1 MEQLQFTYPGQHSI
15 SKNVR
20 VGNVGSGDLEVLL
33 QPNSNP
39 KIDVNI
45 STSINHRH
53 EVWQVILSR
62 AFDDVGEAMSVTIND
77 FGATPGVINLRL
89 AQALEQLGE
98 QQQTTLS
105 EPALFGR
112 SFVEMSVRQRCQ
124 FLFDEGSAQEL
135 LGCEVQLTSPWLPK
149 QGIVAQSDDGGIVM
163 LGKIDGQRSVVL
175 GIEGGFQGG
184 AIGEVSGAK
193 MAAALDLA
201 LQDNQRGINTQ
212 VILVLETG
220 GVRLQ
225 EANLGLAAIADIH
238 SAIISL
244 NEYVPVVGIVAGA
257 VGCFGGMSIAAGLCS
272 KLIVTREARLGL
284 NGPAVIEQEA
294 GIAEYDSSD
303 RPFIWGITGGE
314 QRYRSKLV
322 DHLVE
327 DEASSIK
334 SQLVD
339 ALQSGR
345 PEITRSEQIEHYLSI
360 LNQVDTSIQATPT
373 QVCLDLAGGKANE

>member
-39 KIDVNI
+39 QIEVNI

-62 AFDDVGEAMSVTIND
+62 AFDEVGEAMSVTIND

-89 AQALEQLGE
+89 AQALEQLEE
-98 QQQTTLS
+98 QQSLAAGEIT
-105 EPALFGR
+105 PFGR

-124 FLFDEGSAQEL
+124 FLFDEGSAREL
-135 LGCEVQLTSPWLPK
+135 LGCEAQLTSPWLPK

-163 LGKIDGQRSVVL
+163 IGKIDGQRAVVL

-327 DEASSIK
+327 DGASSIK

-345 PEITRSEQIEHYLSI
+345 PEITRSEQVEHYLSI
-360 LNQVDTSIQATPT
+360 LNQVDTSVQATPT
-373 QVCLDLAGGKANE
+373 QVCLDLAGGKADE

>member
-1 MEQLQFTYPGQHSI
+1 MEQLQFTYPGQHSM

-39 KIDVNI
+39 EIDVNI

-62 AFDDVGEAMSVTIND
+62 AFDEVNEAMSVTIND

-89 AQALEQLGE
+89 AQALEQLEE
-98 QQQTTLS
+98 QPNLS
-105 EPALFGR
+105 DDESSAIGHSL
-112 SFVEMSVRQRCQ
+112 VEMPVRKRCQ
-124 FLFDEGSAQEL
+124 FLFDEGSATEL
-135 LGCEVQLTSPWLPK
+135 LGCEAQLTSPWLPK
-149 QGIVAQSDDGGIVM
+149 QGIVSQSDDGAVVM
-163 LGKIDGQRSVVL
+163 LGKIDGQRAVVL

-201 LQDNQRGINTQ
+201 LQDNQRGVKTQ
-212 VILVLETG
+212 VIVVLETG

-238 SAIISL
+238 SAIIGL
-244 NEYVPVVGIVAGA
+244 NDYVPVVGIVAGA

-314 QRYRSKLV
+314 QRYRSNLV

-327 DEASSIK
+327 DDANAIK
-334 SQLVD
+334 QQLVD
-339 ALQSGR
+339 SLRSGK
-345 PEITRSEQIEHYLSI
+345 PQLTRSEQIDHYLSV
-360 LNQVDTSIQATPT
+360 LNQVDTSVQATPT
-373 QVCLDLAGGKANE
+373 QVCSDLAGGEADE